1 MRMGLILPISR
12 LAARWGAA
20 ASFAAALATF
30 AAPAAAQSPICA
42 DLQQQ
47 YLAAFGTRGSTGMG
61 QRMLNMEAI
70 SRELANAQMAARQGN
85 CNRFLFFGPRP
96 SPECPAIL
104 STIGRLRQQ
113 IAQARSGGSLF
124 QFSPQRERDRLRDWL
139 MQNGCDIPQRGGVRT
154 VCVRTCDGYFFPI
167 SYSTSRQHFPRDAE
181 VCQSMYAQSGQADL
195 FTYSTSRDVGEA
207 VSVSGQRYGDQ
218 PYAFLYRQGF
228 FPSCQSQLKEGIA
241 ALGARYF
248 QARTE
253 RVTAEPGKAMQA
265 AFVYPM
271 PRMRPLERWED
282 PETNALRAGGLAVA
296 RYVPEPE
303 GAPVAAA
310 NGGMRRVGASYYAEL
325 FDPDKPSVV
334 AFSHRPPIGFDLLAS
349 AKATI
354 ASRSD
359 TVPEPAGV
367 SELR

>member
-1 MRMGLILPISR
+1 MRQRLILR
-12 LAARWGAA
+12 RFAGAGW
-20 ASFAAALATF
+20 ALALFGT
-30 AAPAAAQSPICA
+30 ALLALPAGPAAAQSPICA

-47 YLAAFGTRGSTGMG
+47 YLAAFGSSTRGSGLG

-113 IAQARSGGSLF
+113 IAQARSGGNLF

-167 SYSTSRQHFPRDAE
+167 SYSTSRQQFPRDAE

-195 FTYSTSRDVGEA
+195 FTYNTGRDVSEA
-207 VSVSGQRYGDQ
+207 VSVSGHRYGDQ

-228 FPSCQSQLKEGIA
+228 FPTCQAQLKDGIA
-241 ALGARYF
+241 ALGARYT

-253 RVTAEPGKAMQA
+253 RVGETPARSLA
-265 AFVYPM
+265 AFVFPM
-271 PRMRPLERWED
+271 PRMRPLARWED
-282 PETNALRAGGLAVA
+282 PETNANRAGTLAVA
-296 RYVPEPE
+296 RYVPEAE
-303 GAPVAAA
+303 RAPVATADS
-310 NGGMRRVGASYYAEL
+310 GMRLVGADYYVEL
-325 FDPDKPSVV
+325 FGLDRPAPEQPT
-334 AFSHRPPIGFDLLAS
+334 HRPPLGFDLIAS
-349 AKATI
+349 AKAAI
-354 ASRSD
+354 ASR
-359 TVPEPAGV
+359 
-367 SELR
+367 